1 MECPLFIRLPS
12 DIILNINRIDGI
24 QSCGNGWFDV
34 FSGGSDNP
42 FKINNDDREVLFTAL
57 QPLMNGGD
65 CSPSVTESIHI
76 GEEMMS
82 VEKMREKAH
91 DSVEPK
97 NRVLTFDEVAT
108 FADLP
113 EMTLMWVEVKFTN
126 ESDIFQ
132 EIPIGF
138 NGELMQ
144 FLEVNSASLYT
155 HKQNY
160 PPEDYGSR
168 WRCWLEKPTVK
179 EMEMALWEE

>member
-1 MECPLFIRLPS
+1 MKYGRCWLCGRYGLMEEHHI
-12 DIILNINRIDGI
+12 
-24 QSCGNGWFDV
+24 
-34 FSGGSDNP
+34 FSGANRKLSEKYGL
-42 FKINNDDREVLFTAL
+42 KV
-57 QPLMNGGD
+57 
-65 CSPSVTESIHI
+65 
-76 GEEMMS
+76 MMS

-113 EMTLMWVEVKFTN
+113 EMTLMWVEVKFTK

>member
-1 MECPLFIRLPS
+1 MSDPKCPY
-12 DIILNINRIDGI
+12 
-24 QSCGNGWFDV
+24 CGNEMRFHRETIFGGNPIEKVVRGWFRC
-34 FSGGSDNP
+34 
-42 FKINNDDREVLFTAL
+42 RECLA
-57 QPLMNGGD
+57 
-65 CSPSVTESIHI
+65 CSPSVAESIHI
-76 GEEMMS
+76 GEEMMI
-82 VEKMREKAH
+82 VEKVREKAREKAH
-91 DSVEPK
+91 DSVDPK

-113 EMTLMWVEVKFTN
+113 EMTLMWVEVKFTK

>member
-1 MECPLFIRLPS
+1 MKLPLCRS
-12 DIILNINRIDGI
+12 
-24 QSCGNGWFDV
+24 SGNDTDV
-34 FSGGSDNP
+34 GGS
-42 FKINNDDREVLFTAL
+42 KIYEGKR
-57 QPLMNGGD
+57 
-65 CSPSVTESIHI
+65 H
-76 GEEMMS
+76 
-82 VEKMREKAH
+82 
-91 DSVEPK
+91 
-97 NRVLTFDEVAT
+97 
-108 FADLP
+108 
-113 EMTLMWVEVKFTN
+113 
-126 ESDIFQ
+126 FQ